1 MAALSDFMENKLLD
15 WLLRAQ
21 AIGITGAT
29 AAAGTGPANVY
40 VGLLTAAPTDGAA
53 GTEVA
58 GNAYARVAVASSLAA
73 WAGTQGAASTT
84 ASSGATGT
92 TSNNAVVTFPTPSA
106 GWGVVVAMGLY
117 DAATAGNLLIY
128 SALTLNKTINQGD
141 AVTFPAASLTFQ
153 IDN

>member
-1 MAALSDFMENKLLD
+1 MAALSDFMENKLID

-53 GTEVA
+53 GTEVS
-58 GNAYARVAVASSLAA
+58 GNAYARVAVTSSLTA